1 MNQQLTNLAI
11 SLEKMLDRLPEV
23 SSNMAKLATRLIIED
38 LVLHTPVDTGTA
50 ISNWQVS
57 LGSPLTEVIPA
68 LNPSVKGKT
77 VKGRWQHSIP
87 PDITR
92 QNNISII
99 LIAANNVLDF
109 KQPGQDIF
117 ITNNLAYISIL
128 NQGSS
133 EQAPAGFVDRARALA
148 QSVVDAGL
156 KLG

>member
-1 MNQQLTNLAI
+1 MNQLTDLAI
-11 SLEKMLDRLPEV
+11 SLEKTLDRLPET
-23 SSNMAKLATRLIIED
+23 SSSMAKLATRLIIED

-57 LGSPLTEVIPA
+57 LGAPLTEIIPA
-68 LNPSVKGKT
+68 LNPSP
-77 VKGRWQHSIP
+77 KGRVIKGNWQHRIP
-87 PDITR
+87 PDLTR
-92 QNNISII
+92 QNNVAAI

-117 ITNNLAYISIL
+117 VTNNLAYIGIL

-133 EQAPAGFVDRARALA
+133 EQSPAGFVDRARALA